1 MSQLKSKSQDFFT
14 NWKIL
19 ATQWDDTKSKWKDSV
34 GDFFEKKYWKE
45 LESEIKVFLKL
56 LEDVQF
62 AIDNSEE
69 ETDYYD

>member
-69 ETDYYD
+69 KIDYYD

>member
-1 MSQLKSKSQDFFT
+1 MSQLKSKRQDFFT

>member
-69 ETDYYD
+69 KTDYYD